1 MDAFIISVGGTG
13 AKVTKAIINLCA
25 SGLINLDRIHILF
38 VDQDQSNGNLTDAR
52 AHLSLYNEIQNFPVF
67 GDTPIFKT
75 KIIDYGLWIPALK
88 DKNFVDVVKYNLLYD
103 EEKYL
108 IKTLFDKNEALGESD
123 ESKMIYFQDG
133 FIGRPAF
140 GSVAF
145 SKNLNDETLR
155 NEPWGNFV
163 RQIQISAA
171 SEPPMIF
178 LIGSIFGGTGASG
191 IPTIAQRLKE
201 YLPRQK
207 VDNFKINGIILFPYF
222 IFTTPGDEEHKF
234 AQAFNFNLKTF
245 IAIKY
250 YEQLLK
256 NTFNY
261 LYFIGLEKY
270 QTVESAPG
278 GPQQR
283 NEANITELYSA
294 LALYHAISNRET
306 QNRFYLI
313 GRNSDERITW
323 TDIPYNAILKPKLSS
338 FLRFSFIFSSLIYPV
353 IVKRDTYKPSHI
365 PWLFDYI
372 KTEEISEISTY
383 REKIKKFSDNFIQWI
398 AELTTST
405 PIDIDI
411 FDKKILK
418 DLNDKIKN
426 KEQLPTPLE
435 NMVNIIKENKD
446 LYRDADQIWA
456 KLCKDHGSF
465 NDFIK
470 KLYELCSPK
479 IKGGV

>member
-38 VDQDQSNGNLTDAR
+38 VDQDESNGNLADAR
-52 AHLSLYNEIQNFPVF
+52 EHLRLYNEIQNFPVF
-67 GDTPIFKT
+67 GDTSIFET
-75 KIIDYGLWIPALK
+75 KIIDYGLWIPALN
-88 DKNFVDVVKYNLLYD
+88 DENFVDVVKYNLLND
-103 EEKYL
+103 KEEYL
-108 IKTLFDKNEALGESD
+108 IKTLFDRD
-123 ESKMIYFQDG
+123 EIKMIYFQDG

-145 SKNLNDETLR
+145 SKNLNDETLK
-155 NEPWGNFV
+155 NKPWGNFV

-191 IPTIAQRLKE
+191 IPTIAQLLKE
-201 YLPRQK
+201 YLPTQK
-207 VDNFKINGIILFPYF
+207 VDDFQINGIILFPYF
-222 IFTTPGDEEHKF
+222 IFITPGDEEHKF

-250 YEQLLK
+250 YEQLLI

-294 LALYHAISNRET
+294 LALYHAISNEET

-313 GRNSDERITW
+313 GRNSDEKITW
-323 TDIPYNAILKPKLSS
+323 TDIPYNAIIKPKLSS

-383 REKIKKFSDNFIQWI
+383 SEKIKEFSDNFIQWI
-398 AELTTST
+398 SELTISA

-411 FDKKILK
+411 FDKNILK

-426 KEQLPTPLE
+426 NKQLPTPLE

-446 LYRDADQIWA
+446 LYLDADQIWA

>member
-38 VDQDQSNGNLTDAR
+38 VDQDESNGNLTDAR

-75 KIIDYGLWIPALK
+75 KIIDYELWEPALK
-88 DKNFVDVVKYNLLYD
+88 DENFKGVVKYNLLND
-103 EEKYL
+103 KEKYL
-108 IKTLFDKNEALGESD
+108 IETLFDREEIDKIN
-123 ESKMIYFQDG
+123 FRDG

-145 SKNLNDETLR
+145 SKNLNDETLK
-155 NEPWGNFV
+155 NKPWGNFV

-191 IPTIAQRLKE
+191 IPTIAQLLKE
-201 YLPRQK
+201 YLPRQR

-222 IFTTPGDEEHKF
+222 TFTTPSDEEHKF

-278 GPQQR
+278 GSQQR

-294 LALYHAISNRET
+294 LALYHAISNEEK

-353 IVKRDTYKPSHI
+353 IAQRDTYKPSHI

-398 AELTTST
+398 AELTTSA

-426 KEQLPTPLE
+426 NKQLPTPLE

-446 LYRDADQIWA
+446 LYLDADQIWA